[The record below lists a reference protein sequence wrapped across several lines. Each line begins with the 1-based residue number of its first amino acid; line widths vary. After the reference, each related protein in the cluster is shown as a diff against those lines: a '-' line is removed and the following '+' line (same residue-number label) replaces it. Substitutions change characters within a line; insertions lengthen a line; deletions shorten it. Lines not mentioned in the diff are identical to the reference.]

1 MGSESLQGNSR
12 PPESDPFLQVT
23 GISKTFGRQAAL
35 RDVSFSVRAG
45 EIVGLVGPNGAGKS
59 TTLRIVCG
67 LLTPDAGR
75 VVLDGTDQRTSPALF
90 RSMLGALIEAPALF
104 PTLTAYAH
112 MAYVARVR
120 GCYNRGI
127 LEDLLASVGLP
138 PRSSKA
144 VRSFSL
150 GMKQRLGIAMAC
162 LDAPRLLVLDE
173 PMNGLDPLGM
183 ADLREHLRVLATRDQ
198 VTIVVSS
205 HLLNEIEQVCARV
218 LFIRDSRLISEVRLD
233 GGASIT
239 SVVLVVA
246 TGSPLA
252 ALNLISAQ
260 AFVQEAR
267 LIREDVECVVPADL
281 VPDVARVIVNAGIAL
296 YAMRPRRGGLEDL
309 YLSQY
314 RDSVERTIR

>member
-1 MGSESLQGNSR
+1 
-12 PPESDPFLQVT
+12 
-23 GISKTFGRQAAL
+23 
-35 RDVSFSVRAG
+35 
-45 EIVGLVGPNGAGKS
+45 
-59 TTLRIVCG
+59 
-67 LLTPDAGR
+67 
-75 VVLDGTDQRTSPALF
+75 
-90 RSMLGALIEAPALF
+90 MLGALIEAPALF

-112 MAYVARVR
+112 MVYVARVR

-183 ADLREHLRVLATRDQ
+183 ADLREHSACSRDQ
-198 VTIVVSS
+198 RPGHDCRLESPS
-205 HLLNEIEQVCARV
+205 ERDQQVCARV

-260 AFVQEAR
+260 AFVQEGAR
-267 LIREDVECVVPADL
+267 LIREDVECVVPADSA
-281 VPDVARVIVNAGIAL
+281 PTQPGRIANAGIAL
-296 YAMRPRRGGLEDL
+296 YAMRPRRGDSRTWTR
-309 YLSQY
+309 LSIAIQ
-314 RDSVERTIR
+314 